1 MKISDIKEI
10 LQTITIPKDIPYSI
24 LQDERVGVQNALKS
38 WYRQYNKQQTKQ
50 KQHDERLVFE
60 RQLKKEGYQFI
71 AGIDEVGRG
80 PLAGPVVAACV
91 IMRED
96 SHLLDV
102 NDSKQISL
110 SKRDELYDAILN
122 ECVAY
127 GVGIISHEV
136 IDEINIYEATK
147 LAMQKAVDNMVQQP
161 DYLLIDAMK
170 LSNGMPQ
177 QSLIKGDSRSYS
189 IACASI
195 IAKVTRDRMMSD
207 YAKKYPK
214 YDFDHNAGY
223 GTKKHLEALYKY
235 GVTEIHRKTFEP
247 IKSLLNEH

>member
-10 LQTITIPKDIPYSI
+10 LQTITTPKDIPYSI

-38 WYRQYNKQQTKQ
+38 WYRQYDKQQAKQ
-50 KQHDERLVFE
+50 KKHDELLMFE
-60 RQLKKEGYQFI
+60 KHLKKKGYQFI

-91 IMRED
+91 IMRDD

-102 NDSKQISL
+102 NDSKQLSL
-110 SKRDELYDAILN
+110 VKRYELYEAILN

-127 GVGIISHEV
+127 GIGIMAHDV
-136 IDEINIYEATK
+136 IDTVNIYEATK
-147 LAMQKAVDNMVQQP
+147 LAMQKALDNMAQQP

-170 LSNGMPQ
+170 LSNGIAQ
-177 QSLIKGDSRSYS
+177 QSLIKGDARSYS

-207 YAKKYPK
+207 YAKEYPE
-214 YDFDHNAGY
+214 YDFDNNAGY
-223 GTKKHLEALYKY
+223 GTKKHLEALNTY
-235 GVTEIHRKTFEP
+235 GVTTIHRKTFEP
-247 IKSLLNEH
+247 IKSMIR

>member
-1 MKISDIKEI
+1 
-10 LQTITIPKDIPYSI
+10 
-24 LQDERVGVQNALKS
+24 
-38 WYRQYNKQQTKQ
+38 
-50 KQHDERLVFE
+50 
-60 RQLKKEGYQFI
+60 
-71 AGIDEVGRG
+71 
-80 PLAGPVVAACV
+80 
-91 IMRED
+91 MRED
-96 SHLLDV
+96 SHLLEV

-127 GVGIISHEV
+127 GVGVISHEI
-136 IDEINIYEATK
+136 IDQVNIYEATK

-235 GVTEIHRKTFEP
+235 GVTEIHR
-247 IKSLLNEH
+247 